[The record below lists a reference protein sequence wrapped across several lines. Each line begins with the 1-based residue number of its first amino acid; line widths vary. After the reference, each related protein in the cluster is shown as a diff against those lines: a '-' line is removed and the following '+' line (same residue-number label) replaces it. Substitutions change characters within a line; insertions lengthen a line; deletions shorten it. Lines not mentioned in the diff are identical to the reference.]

1 MIGLGGAGNAWGGS
15 AITVVAA
22 MPLLDPA
29 TLARAEALGL
39 YARQIVEGP
48 TSGDNRSPFH
58 GFSVE
63 FSQHRQYVPGDDL
76 RHLDWKILGRSDRYF
91 VKRYQQETNYLCQF
105 LVDAS
110 ESMAYGE
117 GDANKLEY
125 ARKLAA
131 CLCYAVLKQRDS
143 VSLRV
148 FDEVVSVAVPKTGN
162 LGSIHGILAAL
173 AGATAKGITAI
184 PQMLHRIAGEVTR
197 RGIIVLISDLL
208 DDEEKV
214 LDGIRHLTFAG
225 HEVIVFHTLHGDELT
240 FDFNGTI
247 RFQGLEMPDELLTKP
262 ADIRTSYL
270 AELDAFRTR
279 VREGCERTNSHYVLM
294 DTTKLLH
301 EAVGAYLAFR
311 ARVRK

>member
-1 MIGLGGAGNAWGGS
+1 MS
-15 AITVVAA
+15 
-22 MPLLDPA
+22 LLDPA

-76 RHLDWKILGRSDRYF
+76 RHLDWKILGRSDRFF
-91 VKRYQQETNYLCQF
+91 VKRYQQETNYLCQM

-117 GDANKLEY
+117 GDTNKLEY

-148 FDEVVSVAVPKTGN
+148 FDEVVSAMVPKTGN
-162 LGSIHGILAAL
+162 LGSIHGILTTLSSAAPR
-173 AGATAKGITAI
+173 GSTHI
-184 PQMLHRIAGEVTR
+184 PHILHRIASETTR

-208 DDEEKV
+208 DDEETV
-214 LDGIRHLTFAG
+214 LEGIRHLTFAG
-225 HEVIVFHTLHGDELT
+225 HEVIVFHTLHGDELN
-240 FDFNGTI
+240 FDFKGAV
-247 RFQGLEMPDELLTKP
+247 RFQGLETPDELLTKP
-262 ADIRTSYL
+262 ADIRKSYL
-270 AELDAFRTR
+270 AELESFRTR
-279 VREGCERTNSHYVLM
+279 VREGCERSNSHYALM
-294 DTTKLLH
+294 DTTRPLH